1 MPLDVKPLTK
11 AARETAIDLA
21 RTHKGVGSALEGGGR
36 VVVVAPNL
44 HDQRNPDPGETVVVG
59 VYDYKKNKTLVALV
73 HPKKKKVVAV
83 EEIAAQFQLSD
94 EETQAAETLAGKDKR
109 IRSFLG
115 KRALN
120 PLTRLYFPPRGPQH
134 RYAIVFA
141 RPTNSER
148 RYAIV
153 DLSAGSVTDVLEK
166 LTD

>member
-1 MPLDVKPLTK
+1 MC
-11 AARETAIDLA
+11 AHRAGNEWR
-21 RTHKGVGSALEGGGR
+21 VGSVLEGGGR
-36 VVVVAPNL
+36 VVTVAPNL
-44 HDQRNPDPGETVVVG
+44 HDQRNPDPGETVIVG
-59 VYDYKKNKTLVALV
+59 VYDYEKNRTLVALV
-73 HPKKKKVVAV
+73 HPKEKKVVAV

-94 EETQAAETLAGKDKR
+94 EEVRAAESLAGEDTR
-109 IRSFLG
+109 ILEFLG

-141 RPTNSER
+141 RPSTSER

-153 DLSAGSVTDVLEK
+153 DLSAGRVADVLEK

>member
-11 AARETAIDLA
+11 AARESAIDLA
-21 RTHKGVGSALEGGGR
+21 RTHKGIGSALDGGGR
-36 VVVVAPNL
+36 VVAVAPNL
-44 HDQRNPDPGETVVVG
+44 HDQRNPDPGARVVVG
-59 VYDYKKNKTLVALV
+59 VYDYEKNTTLVALV
-73 HPKKKKVVAV
+73 DPKKKSVVGV

-94 EETQAAETLAGKDKR
+94 EEAKTAEALAAKDKR
-109 IRSFLG
+109 VRKFLG

-120 PLTRLYFPPRGPQH
+120 PLTRLYFPPRGPKH

-141 RPTNSER
+141 RPTTSER

-153 DLSAGSVTDVLEK
+153 DLSAGQVTDVLEK